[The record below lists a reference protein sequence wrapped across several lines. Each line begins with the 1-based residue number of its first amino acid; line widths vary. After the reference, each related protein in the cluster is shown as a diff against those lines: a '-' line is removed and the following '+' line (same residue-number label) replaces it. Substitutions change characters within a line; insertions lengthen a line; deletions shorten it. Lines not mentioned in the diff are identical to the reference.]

1 MAFPL
6 RNLSENISRAFR
18 LIRIVNFDPW
28 KTTGPLSIELNMT
41 SACNYKCY
49 FCNAHSY
56 LKEKCPHAQ
65 SLSDETIDCLLE
77 DIRLLK
83 IQEILFAGDG
93 EPFLHKRF
101 LDVIDACK
109 GRKVKILTNG
119 SKLKQVSASV
129 FANIHKLT
137 ISLNSIDDETHRL
150 IHGYQGNSQLPY
162 ILENIERL
170 LSLPRARKKLQI
182 NYVVTKDNL
191 EELETTFQLSHKWN
205 VFFAARPA
213 SIQFDEFQPKGLS
226 PYQMRL
232 VKKKI
237 GQILQKPSLSANAIA
252 SLKYSQHY
260 FRSEKAYNTRDH
272 LLPCYAGFYGAYLE
286 SNGDYLICVH
296 CKEPMGNIN
305 RQRLAELWRS
315 NEFQERLYA
324 ASLMHENNKR
334 ICAACVHC
342 PDVETYS
349 ALFHRFFSRTP
360 GQMFLLRHRYKKYK
374 NNHPQIG

>member
-1 MAFPL
+1 
-6 RNLSENISRAFR
+6 
-18 LIRIVNFDPW
+18 
-28 KTTGPLSIELNMT
+28 
-41 SACNYKCY
+41 
-49 FCNAHSY
+49 
-56 LKEKCPHAQ
+56 
-65 SLSDETIDCLLE
+65 
-77 DIRLLK
+77 
-83 IQEILFAGDG
+83 
-93 EPFLHKRF
+93 
-101 LDVIDACK
+101 
-109 GRKVKILTNG
+109 
-119 SKLKQVSASV
+119 V

-137 ISLNSIDDETHRL
+137 IRLNSIEDETHHL

-170 LSLPRARKKLQI
+170 LSLPRARKKLQL

-191 EELETTFQLSHKWN
+191 EELETIFQLSHKWD
-205 VFFAARPA
+205 VFFAARPVG
-213 SIQFDEFQPKGLS
+213 ILFDEFQPKGLS

-237 GQILQKPSLSANAIA
+237 GQILQEPSLSPNAIA

-286 SNGDYLICVH
+286 SNGDYLIWVH

-305 RQRLAELWRS
+305 RQRLTELLRS
-315 NEFQERLYA
+315 NEFQERICA

-342 PDVETYS
+342 QDVETYS
-349 ALFHRFFSRTP
+349 ALFHKFFSRIP
-360 GQMFLLRHRYKKYK
+360 GQMFLLRHRYKKYG
-374 NNHPQIG
+374 NNRQ